1 MTFNPEKRV
10 YQIGDT
16 IWLASKFDCSGMFNS
31 ASNQTEDFC
40 DAEIG
45 ANLGIFQLE
54 RDSAQNII
62 GAVNSFDYSSTEGSI
77 YTDSSVPS
85 PHKAKQISFS
95 EIGGHYSIKIAFV
108 PREVGVYAI
117 FLGGG
122 IGRLKGKCYCDG
134 TAGFGFTV
142 ANKETNFDLYENFF
156 SPEPVPDGDI
166 EVGYFFE
173 VQ

>member
-1 MTFNPEKRV
+1 
-10 YQIGDT
+10 
-16 IWLASKFDCSGMFNS
+16 IWLASKFDCMGMFNS
-31 ASNQTEDFC
+31 ETNQTEDYC

-45 ANLGIFQLE
+45 SVLGILQLE
-54 RDSAQNII
+54 RDSSQNII
-62 GAVNSFDYSSTEGSI
+62 GAVDSFDYSSLEGSI

-85 PHKAKQISFS
+85 PHKAKQLSFV
-95 EIGGHYSIKIAFV
+95 EMGDQYSIKIAII
-108 PREVGVYAI
+108 PRKEGIYGI

-122 IGRLKGKCYCDG
+122 IGKLKGKCYCDG

-142 ANKETNFDLYENFF
+142 ANKETNIDLYENFL

-166 EVGYFFE
+166 GVGYFFE